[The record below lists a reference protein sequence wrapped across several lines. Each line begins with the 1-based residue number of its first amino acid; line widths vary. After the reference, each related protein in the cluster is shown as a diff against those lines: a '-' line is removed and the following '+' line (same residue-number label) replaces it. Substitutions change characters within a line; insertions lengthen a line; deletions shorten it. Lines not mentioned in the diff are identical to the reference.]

1 MNFFEQFQQ
10 LALPVGVI
18 ALLMHMQVLVLD
30 VLGLRAKHVPGTP
43 VEANHGSPI
52 FRASRTVANT
62 NETIA
67 VFILALMFCVL
78 AQATP
83 FHTVYAAW
91 GFVVSRILYA
101 ICYYSNLKLLRS
113 VVFGISL
120 LFLFALLVIGM
131 LW

>member
-30 VLGLRAKHVPGTP
+30 VLGLRAKHLPGTP

-83 FHTVYAAW
+83 FTP
-91 GFVVSRILYA
+91 SM
-101 ICYYSNLKLLRS
+101 LLG
-113 VVFGISL
+113 VL
-120 LFLFALLVIGM
+120 LFLGFYMQFATTLILSCLGLWCLGFHCCFSLLC
-131 LW
+131 L